1 MRRKRGASARERLLE
16 AALKLFAERGQD
28 ASVEEIARQAQV
40 AKGTVY
46 YHFGN
51 KRQLLQQALEAELE
65 RLVPSPTSSTDP
77 LEQLRAVIE
86 GLAQWTMG
94 RPERL
99 RALLLA
105 GQPGSGLTAEAG
117 HQLRDRVLHL
127 LQRALALAQ
136 AAKLITNPAPSE
148 LIAVALFGA
157 LVHILDYWQRQGRPI
172 NPHQLSTAFLD
183 FILRR

>member
-1 MRRKRGASARERLLE
+1 MLE
-16 AALKLFAERGQD
+16 AALTLFAERGQR

-40 AKGTVY
+40 AKGTIY
-46 YHFGN
+46 YHFGS
-51 KRQLLQQALEAELE
+51 KRRLLQQALEAELE
-65 RLVPSPTSSTDP
+65 RLAPPSSAASADP
-77 LEQLRAVIE
+77 LEELRAVIE
-86 GLAQWTMG
+86 GLIQWATN

-105 GQPGSGLTAEAG
+105 GQPGSGLTAETG
-117 HQLRDRVLHL
+117 YQLRDQVLRL

-136 AAKLITNPAPSE
+136 AAKLITHPAPSE

-157 LVHILDYWQRQGRPI
+157 LVHILEYWQRQGRPI
-172 NPHQLSTAFLD
+172 NPHQLSTAFLN